1 MIKPPWAAS
10 VWANSDW
17 IFADLN
23 GHTVRVTNDEKG
35 VKKILTMIRARDSTS
50 KLGRKG
56 DPTQWQIDKP
66 KYDERMVRR
75 PRAAVKSTL
84 EQDAN
89 ARAILRRLGMI

>member
-35 VKKILTMIRARDSTS
+35 VRKILAMIKARDSAS
-50 KLGRKG
+50 KLGTKG
-56 DPTQWQIDKP
+56 SPTQHQIDKP
-66 KYDERMVRR
+66 SYDERMVRR
-75 PRAAVKSTL
+75 PKAQVKSTL

-89 ARAILRRLGMI
+89 ARAVLRRLGMI